1 VSEAQPARPRA
12 RRFPWAVYW
21 LVFAILV
28 VLTIWPVISVL
39 VASSIAEANG
49 CALDEGSVHPC
60 LVDGADWGEALYTM
74 AVLGWLMLATLPLG
88 GGALLVWLIILIIH
102 RIAWR
107 RRKTMP

>member
-1 VSEAQPARPRA
+1 VSEAKPARSRP

-39 VASSIAEANG
+39 AASSIAEANG
-49 CALDEGSVHPC
+49 CALDEGSVHAC
-60 LVDGADWGEALYTM
+60 LVNGADWGEALYAM
-74 AVLGWLMLATLPLG
+74 GVLGWLMLATLPLG

-107 RRKTMP
+107 RRKTMS

>member
-1 VSEAQPARPRA
+1 VNETQPARQGA

-60 LVDGADWGEALYTM
+60 LVTGADWGEALYAM
-74 AVLGWLMLATLPLG
+74 GVLGWLMLATLPLG
-88 GGALLVWLIILIIH
+88 GGALLVWLIILLIH